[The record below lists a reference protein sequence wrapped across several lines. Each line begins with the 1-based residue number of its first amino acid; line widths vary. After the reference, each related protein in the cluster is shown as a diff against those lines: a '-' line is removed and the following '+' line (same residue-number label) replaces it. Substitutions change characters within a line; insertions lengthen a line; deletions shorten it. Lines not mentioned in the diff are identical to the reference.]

1 VVTVRP
7 ILATAA
13 LAAVLAS
20 TLVATPAF
28 ADSTA
33 GDLAAIQD
41 AFAAPDGSTLTL
53 DADIAAA
60 STVLTLAAD
69 GVLTLDL
76 AGHDLTLRS
85 IILGTGSN
93 LTITDSIADAPG
105 TLTADA
111 SDGYVPQ
118 YESSACVTSHSGT
131 VGIGTTGATL
141 TINGTANV
149 IAAGGPGSAGI
160 GGGRHEAGG
169 TVLVGGHANVTAS
182 SGRSSGAIGGG
193 CYGAAGTITITD
205 HATVFATTGFAGSGI
220 GAASSG
226 YGGSVTINGDATVTT
241 VGIGNY
247 TAGVGAGFGGRIYSL
262 TIGGNAAVHISLDHG
277 TGITAGGTAPILIG
291 GSAHVDITPSALGAS
306 AGEVTGIDNYY
317 GYPTHITDNAVVT
330 ATAGHT
336 GSAIAG
342 TTGVTIDGSATVDAR
357 GSATSWGFENSRAAG
372 TSLTVGSDAQLTVSG
387 GSSTTKALRIRNE
400 FGGSFQ
406 TKIDGTLHVAA
417 GAIAEFASTGIVTGS
432 GYIDG
437 PGTVSNLGT
446 ISLPSSHV
454 TVASVTGHN
463 YLLTLVPAGGT
474 VPGGVTSVRVLATSL
489 YLASANLPT
498 PTRTAD
504 WVFAGWFSKSGTQIE
519 NASPIAANL
528 TLTAHWLSYQK
539 SVPRPQITGGK
550 QFHTTVGTTVTA
562 STANAP
568 DAGTPTFQW
577 IRDSKSISGA
587 TGQTYT
593 IAPADLAHNIRVKV
607 VYHRE
612 GYVNVGVTSGY
623 LYWIAAGTLGKGVPA
638 ITGVAS
644 VGSVLTANPG
654 DWSPTPTFRYQ
665 WYADGVKVSKATH
678 STFRVPSSLNGR
690 VISVIVSASHS
701 GYHSAKVRA
710 ETDPVSD
717 LPALV
722 AGTVTVTGSAIQG
735 SKLVATS
742 TPWAPKVTLHY
753 QWYSDGR
760 GIVGATHSSY
770 VPAAD
775 TVGTVITVR
784 VTGTAKGHT
793 SQWVESDPTSAVL
806 GSFTLRYLYLSDGK
820 YTVNRQVEVFTLSPN
835 TEVNYQF
842 QWTRTLGG
850 VTTDIEG
857 ATSRYYRITTADKGA
872 LLQSRVTMSKA
883 GYVDL
888 TRTTKNSIKV
898 STK

>member
-193 CYGAAGTITITD
+193 CYGGAGTITITD
-205 HATVFATTGFAGSGI
+205 DATVSATTGEFGVGVGAGGI
-220 GAASSG
+220 ATGG
-226 YGGSVTINGDATVTT
+226 YVTINGNADVATL
-241 VGIGNY
+241 GIGHL
-247 TAGVGAGFGGRIYSL
+247 TTGIGASPGARLNAFS
-262 TIGGNAAVHISLDHG
+262 IGGNAHIHSSLDVG
-277 TGITAGGTAPILIG
+277 TGISTGGLVPLTIGDSAVVEVTPTSYGAATGSVTGLDAGSTYPIHIG
-291 GSAHVDITPSALGAS
+291 GSATV
-306 AGEVTGIDNYY
+306 EV
-317 GYPTHITDNAVVT
+317 
-330 ATAGHT
+330 TAGHSGYGIT
-336 GSAIAG
+336 GHSSLVIDGTATVTAHG
-342 TTGVTIDGSATVDAR
+342 TTNGPAVSLNLRSSPTI
-357 GSATSWGFENSRAAG
+357 
-372 TSLTVGSDAQLTVSG
+372 TVGAGASLAVSG
-387 GSSTTKALRIRNE
+387 GSASTPALLVNT
-400 FGGSFQ
+400 GPTLPGSIV
-406 TKIDGTLHVAA
+406 IDGALHIAS
-417 GAIAEFASTGIVTGS
+417 GAIAEVGPTTTLSGA

-437 PGTVSNLGT
+437 LGAVSNLGA
-446 ISLPSSHV
+446 ISVPSSHV
-454 TVASVTGHN
+454 TVATVTGHN
-463 YLLTLVPAGGT
+463 YLLTLSPAGGT
-474 VPGGVTSVRVLATSL
+474 FPSPETSVRVLATS
-489 YLASANLPT
+489 AHAAGATLPA
-498 PTRTAD
+498 PTRAPD
-504 WVFAGWFSKSGTQIE
+504 WVFNGWYSRSGAQFDTWSTIT
-519 NASPIAANL
+519 ANM
-528 TLTAHWLSYQK
+528 TLTAHWLAYPK
-539 SVPRPQITGGK
+539 SVPGPQILGG
-550 QFHTTVGTTVTA
+550 QSVGTPVGTLVTA

-857 ATSRYYRITTADKGA
+857 ATSRYYRITMADKGA